1 MGVGIAL
8 YGPYG
13 LLKFG
18 FHFWVPYSS
27 VWWVK
32 IVYRIFQGKNE
43 TIVVNLLSDGSGGGG
58 GNPNSAG
65 KIEKNNIKVEL
76 LSAVRL
82 VALEKVLVSA
92 IKIMPP
98 PKRGRAA

>member
-1 MGVGIAL
+1 MHGNIPNHTLCSEISIVGVGIAL

-18 FHFWVPYSS
+18 FHFWVLYSS

-43 TIVVNLLSDGSGGGG
+43 TIVVNLLSDGRGG
-58 GNPNSAG
+58 
-65 KIEKNNIKVEL
+65 
-76 LSAVRL
+76 
-82 VALEKVLVSA
+82 
-92 IKIMPP
+92 
-98 PKRGRAA
+98 